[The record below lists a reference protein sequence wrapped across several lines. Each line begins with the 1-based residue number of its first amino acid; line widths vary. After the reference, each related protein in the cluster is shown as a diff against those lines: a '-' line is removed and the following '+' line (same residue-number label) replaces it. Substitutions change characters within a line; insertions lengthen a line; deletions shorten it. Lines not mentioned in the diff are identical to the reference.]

1 MNNARVMKVCVWQAE
16 DETWGLT
23 VGNFFYQNRV
33 AALASEWFATTGWA
47 SPEEVNAYF
56 YGLHPEHQ
64 TLSTAEYPYVAPD
77 LEIVVDASEDSEVIL
92 SKLDT
97 HISDVNNRLFLSK
110 SDEKMKAFPAGYII
124 DAEHHTVDLR
134 SPKGIAFQR
143 LRDKSTLVGWN
154 APDQD
159 TPMDVSLWASLPD
172 ALVYSMME
180 DSHPGG
186 QRLWSLISEAFLR
199 PASNYA
205 KKEDFWEL
213 GLIKSEGSPKDM
225 QLTISGQDGKTS
237 HLYRLFLKQ
246 AELSKKYSSIAAK
259 DDIHSYIEQ
268 WMWICVTPN
277 MVPLG
282 LISEERQAEVRAEL
296 MACVEYFHPLL
307 AKDVER
313 AIEESDEKALEI
325 LKRFQELEVK

>member
-1 MNNARVMKVCVWQAE
+1 MNKVRVMKICVWQAE

-23 VGNFFYQNRV
+23 VGDFFYQNKE
-33 AALASEWFATTGWA
+33 ATLTNEWFATTGWA
-47 SPEEVNAYF
+47 SPDEVNAYF

-64 TLSTAEYPYVAPD
+64 TLSKAEYLYVDPD
-77 LEIVVDASEDSEVIL
+77 LEVVVDAQDSDEAVL
-92 SKLDT
+92 AKLDN
-97 HISDVNNRLFLSK
+97 HISDLTNRLFLSK
-110 SDEKMKAFPAGYII
+110 SNEKMKVFPAGYII
-124 DAEHHTVDLR
+124 DDEHHTVDLR
-134 SPKGIAFQR
+134 SPKAIAFQR

-205 KKEDFWEL
+205 KKEDFWGL
-213 GLIKSEGSPKDM
+213 GLIKSESSPHEL
-225 QLTISGQDGKTS
+225 QLTASGQDAKTS
-237 HLYRLFLKQ
+237 HLYRLFLSR
-246 AELSKKYSSIAAK
+246 AELSKKYSSIGAR

-268 WMWICVTPN
+268 WVWVCVTPN
-277 MVPLG
+277 LVHLG
-282 LISEERQAEVRAEL
+282 LRSEERQAEVRAEL
-296 MACVEYFHPLL
+296 LACVEYFHPQLT
-307 AKDVER
+307 KDVER
-313 AIEESDEKALEI
+313 ALEEFDEKALET
-325 LKRFQELEVK
+325 LHRFQELEVK

>member
-23 VGNFFYQNRV
+23 VGDFFYQHK
-33 AALASEWFATTGWA
+33 AATLANEWFATTGWV
-47 SPEEVNAYF
+47 SPDEVSNYF

-64 TLSTAEYPYVAPD
+64 TLSKAEYAYIDPDIKIVVEPDEDPAITVAKMEAKISD
-77 LEIVVDASEDSEVIL
+77 LED
-92 SKLDT
+92 
-97 HISDVNNRLFLSK
+97 RLFLSK
-110 SDEKMKAFPAGYII
+110 SDKKMKEFPAGYII

-134 SPKGIAFQR
+134 SPEAVAFQR

-154 APDQD
+154 APDQG

-180 DSHPGG
+180 DSRPGG
-186 QRLWSLISEAFLR
+186 QRVWSLISEAFLR

-213 GLIKSEGSPKDM
+213 GLIKSEGSTKEL
-225 QLTISGQDGKTS
+225 QLTASGQDGKTS
-237 HLYRLFLKQ
+237 HLYRLFR
-246 AELSKKYSSIAAK
+246 ARSELSKKYSSIAAK
-259 DDIHSYIEQ
+259 DDIHSYLEQ

-277 MVPLG
+277 LVHLG
-282 LISEERQAEVRAEL
+282 LRSEERQAEVRAEL
-296 MACVEYFHPLL
+296 LACVEHFHPLL
-307 AKDVER
+307 TKDVER
-313 AIEESDEKALEI
+313 ALEEFDEKALEI
-325 LKRFQELEVK
+325 LNRFQELEVK